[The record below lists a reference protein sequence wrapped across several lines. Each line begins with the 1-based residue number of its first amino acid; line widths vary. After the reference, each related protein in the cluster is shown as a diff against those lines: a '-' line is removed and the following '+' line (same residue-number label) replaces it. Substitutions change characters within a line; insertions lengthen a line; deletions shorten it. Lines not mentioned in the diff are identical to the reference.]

1 MSQRTYHITSADEWL
16 QAQENGYY
24 QSARFA
30 QEKFIHLSYSHQ
42 LLTVAHRFYTGQ
54 KGLVILVID
63 SSKIKD
69 GLIEENLEGGIEL
82 YPHFYGVLSVD
93 TVLDAIAFTCNAD
106 GSFNL
111 PVGLLNI

>member
-1 MSQRTYHITSADEWL
+1 MQQKTYHITSAIEWH
-16 QAQENGYY
+16 QAQTVGTY
-24 QSARFA
+24 QPAGFA

-69 GLIEENLEGGIEL
+69 GLIEENLEGGTEL
-82 YPHFYGVLSVD
+82 YPHFYGVLPVD
-93 TVLDAIAFTCNAD
+93 AVLDAIAFNCNAD
-106 GSFNL
+106 GSFDL
-111 PVGLLNI
+111 PVGLNI